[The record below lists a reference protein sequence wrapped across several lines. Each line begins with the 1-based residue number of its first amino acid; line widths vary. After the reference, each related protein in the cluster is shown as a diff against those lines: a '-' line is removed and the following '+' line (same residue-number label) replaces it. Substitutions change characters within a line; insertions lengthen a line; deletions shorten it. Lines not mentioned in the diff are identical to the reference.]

1 MILSNF
7 QRGIVH
13 TDEEGYFI
21 IHPLPKRFHNETSKP
36 HILVRKPHKIN
47 YELENCPHNII
58 HREHDNNDTQNAVQ
72 SKLKLPDSYKTKE
85 NFTKAMGNIGKSPST
100 KRAKRDATASGS
112 PVFVETAVF
121 VDRDLFDHMKTNFP
135 METERE
141 LIRFVL
147 AMINAVS

>member
-1 MILSNF
+1 M
-7 QRGIVH
+7 
-13 TDEEGYFI
+13 
-21 IHPLPKRFHNETSKP
+21 
-36 HILVRKPHKIN
+36 RKPHKIN

-58 HREHDNNDTQNAVQ
+58 HREHENNNTHNAVH

-85 NFTKAMGNIGKSPST
+85 NFTRTMENIGKNPST
-100 KRAKRDATASGS
+100 KRAKRETVSGS

-135 METERE
+135 VETERE